1 MLKFVYDRLILAYPK
16 TVLLA
21 MLLLV
26 AVLGYEARNLE
37 IDASAETL
45 TLENDKDLQF
55 TRLVAERYGSSDF
68 LVISYIPNEDLFA
81 DAVLADLASLRDEL
95 EALNGVASVL
105 SILDVPLLESP
116 PRPIKELVG
125 DVQTLESPTID

>member
-1 MLKFVYDRLILAYPK
+1 MLKFAYDRLILVYPK

-21 MLLLV
+21 MLLMV

-45 TLENDKDLQF
+45 ILENDKDLQF

-68 LVISYIPNEDLFA
+68 LVISYIPN
-81 DAVLADLASLRDEL
+81 
-95 EALNGVASVL
+95 
-105 SILDVPLLESP
+105 
-116 PRPIKELVG
+116 
-125 DVQTLESPTID
+125 